1 MKRNKLLKTIHYALL
16 AIVFISALFLPKF
29 VLAENLEEICQLE
42 KIEEQCDK
50 LESSECR
57 NLLEKCEEYYRKQS
71 EEIEKD
77 ISKTGA
83 EKKTLENKIYT
94 LNKQIKNLNYQ
105 IYQSNL
111 IVKDLGIQVEDTGT
125 SIEKTSLK
133 IEDSKEK
140 LSNILRTIYEEDQK
154 PIIEVLFSEDE
165 LSDFFDNLI
174 ALELL
179 DSKSK
184 EFLQNI
190 KTLKLNLEQQKQSLD
205 EEKEGLENMVKLQ
218 TYQKAESSE
227 TKKEQEY
234 YLQITEQ
241 EYQQQ
246 LKEQQEVEA
255 KAAEIRAKIIELIG
269 IPIGE
274 VPEFGELL
282 KIAENISKVVGI
294 RPAFLLGVI
303 SQESALGRNV
313 GQCYV
318 TNIQTGGGVFISTG
332 NPVNRIMSTKNLPIF
347 LRLTGNN
354 FNNTPVSCWIKT
366 CYLVGAKYLT
376 LTYKNI
382 LIDGAGNIICPTG
395 YAPYG
400 FGGAMGPAQ
409 FIPRTWQLYEE
420 KLTSLFGISNPSPWN
435 VRDALAAASLYLSEL
450 GAYAQTRQSEINAAN
465 RYFGG
470 SYSAYASQVMQ
481 RANCVQSFIDTDTMS
496 QTCQNLLGL
505 RLR

>member
-29 VLAENLEEICQLE
+29 ILAENLEEICQLE
-42 KIEEQCDK
+42 KIEEQCGK
-50 LESSECR
+50 LEPAEYR

-94 LNKQIKNLNYQ
+94 LNKQIKNLDYQ

-125 SIEKTSLK
+125 SIEKNSLK

-205 EEKEGLENMVKLQ
+205 EEKDDLEHMVKIQ
-218 TYQKAESSE
+218 TIQIKDSAE

-234 YLQITEQ
+234 YLKITDTQ
-241 EYQQQ
+241 YQKQ
-246 LKEQQEVEA
+246 LQEQQEVEA
-255 KAAEIRAKIIELIG
+255 KAAKIRTRLFELIG
-269 IPIGE
+269 ISKAPT
-274 VPEFGELL
+274 FGEAYELA
-282 KIAENISKVVGI
+282 KYVEGI
-294 RPAFLLGVI
+294 TGVRPAFLLAI
-303 SQESALGRNV
+303 LTQESNIGKNV
-313 GQCYV
+313 GQCYLS
-318 TNIQTGGGVFISTG
+318 NANTGQGVSIKTG
-332 NPVNRIMSTKNLPIF
+332 QKINKVMRPGPPHSITKDVPHFMEIIAALGRDPF
-347 LRLTGNN
+347 A
-354 FNNTPVSCWIKT
+354 TPVSCPMS
-366 CYLVGAKYLT
+366 VGW
-376 LTYKNI
+376 
-382 LIDGAGNIICPTG
+382 
-395 YAPYG
+395 
-400 FGGAMGPAQ
+400 GGAMGPAQ
-409 FIPRTWQLYEE
+409 FMPTTWAKY
-420 KLTSLFGISNPSPWN
+420 KDRISTITGKPSDPWN
-435 VRDALAAASLYLSEL
+435 IRDAFLASGLYLSDY
-450 GAYAQTRQSEINAAN
+450 GAKSKEKNGEWKAAMIYFSGSTKNSAFYWYADNVLKIATGFENDIK
-465 RYFGG
+465 
-470 SYSAYASQVMQ
+470 
-481 RANCVQSFIDTDTMS
+481 ILE
-496 QTCQNLLGL
+496 QNP
-505 RLR
+505 